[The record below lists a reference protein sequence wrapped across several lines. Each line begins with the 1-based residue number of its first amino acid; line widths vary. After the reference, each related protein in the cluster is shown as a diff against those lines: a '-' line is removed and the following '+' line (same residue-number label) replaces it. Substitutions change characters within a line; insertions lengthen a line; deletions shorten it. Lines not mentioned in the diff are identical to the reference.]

1 MLSFLCANCGGIQ
14 ELIPIVLALLFGS
27 TAHPK
32 SNFVWFDIPHMYLSS
47 TLGVTHG
54 VSEVSKWVSVEEED
68 GLSPPR
74 RRERHDSSPDASPPR
89 RRRHDSPDV
98 SPPRRRERH
107 DSRPDT
113 SPLRR
118 RRHDSLDVSPP
129 RRRERHDSSPDASP
143 PRRRRHDSPDVSPP
157 RRRERHDSRPDTS
170 PPRRKKYTYDASP
183 PRHHRHE
190 DSDRKPS
197 KYDDEVYRRKPAT
210 GERTASGYKAGLQSS
225 GDFKQVGNN
234 SHKLVILAQ
243 SPYHC
248 LVLLLNFS
256 LSTPQLSLSLSLV
269 AMTHFSRFS
278 NIQGGRGN
286 SS

>member
-68 GLSPPR
+68 GL
-74 RRERHDSSPDASPPR
+74 
-89 RRRHDSPDV
+89 
-98 SPPRRRERH
+98 
-107 DSRPDT
+107 
-113 SPLRR
+113 
-118 RRHDSLDVSPP
+118 SPP

>member
-14 ELIPIVLALLFGS
+14 ELMPIVLALLFGS

-54 VSEVSKWVSVEEED
+54 VSEVSKWVSVKEED

-74 RRERHDSSPDASPPR
+74 RRERHDSSPD
-89 RRRHDSPDV
+89 V
-98 SPPRRRERH
+98 SPPM
-107 DSRPDT
+107 
-113 SPLRR
+113 
-118 RRHDSLDVSPP
+118 
-129 RRRERHDSSPDASP
+129 
-143 PRRRRHDSPDVSPP
+143 
-157 RRRERHDSRPDTS
+157 RRERHDSRPDTS
-170 PPRRKKYTYDASP
+170 PPRRKKYTYDASL
-183 PRHHRHE
+183 PRHRRHE

-234 SHKLVILAQ
+234 SHKLVILVQ

-256 LSTPQLSLSLSLV
+256 LSTPQLSISLSLSCCNDTFLSFLKHSRWKRKFELV
-269 AMTHFSRFS
+269 TKL
-278 NIQGGRGN
+278 N
-286 SS
+286 

>member
-14 ELIPIVLALLFGS
+14 ELMPIVLALLFGS

-54 VSEVSKWVSVEEED
+54 VSEVSKWVSVKEED

-98 SPPRRRERH
+98 SPPW
-107 DSRPDT
+107 
-113 SPLRR
+113 
-118 RRHDSLDVSPP
+118 
-129 RRRERHDSSPDASP
+129 RRERHDSSPDTSP
-143 PRRRRHDSPDVSPP
+143 PRRRSHDSSDVSPP

-183 PRHHRHE
+183 PRHRRHE

-234 SHKLVILAQ
+234 SHKLVILVQ

-256 LSTPQLSLSLSLV
+256 LSTPQLSISLSLV